1 MGGVE
6 RLTNM
11 ELLILRSIPK
21 AKDVKGLSKLTKVAP
36 STLGIEIA
44 KLQLRGYIAD
54 DGTISEKGAEAVR
67 QATSG

>member
-6 RLTNM
+6 SLSDM

-21 AKDVKGLSKLTKVAP
+21 AKDVMGLSKLTKVAP

-44 KLQLRGYIAD
+44 KLQMRGYIAD
-54 DGTISEKGAEAVR
+54 DGTLSEKGTEAVR